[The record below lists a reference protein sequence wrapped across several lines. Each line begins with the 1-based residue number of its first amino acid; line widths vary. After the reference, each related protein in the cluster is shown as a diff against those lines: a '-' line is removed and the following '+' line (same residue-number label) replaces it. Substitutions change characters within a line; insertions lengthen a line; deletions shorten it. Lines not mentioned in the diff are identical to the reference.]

1 MTLIEEHTVIL
12 ATHKASPFY
21 KQFDV
26 EIDLWENNIALITE
40 TLDLLTLATARWQY
54 LESIFCGQPDIIRM
68 LGEENAKFQ
77 ASNRVFKA
85 QMQRINKEKNAYR
98 ALVASVKD
106 FIKTLQDMNGNFES
120 IQKSLI
126 QFLDSKRGKFPRFY
140 FLPHEDL
147 LEIIGMGKDPK
158 PLNKH
163 IKKIFAGIQAL
174 EAEPMPKG
182 SQGAKFYIKSIQSE
196 GQPPEESVDLDANT
210 TDQRKLEVDQNCEE
224 WLRELI
230 VRMIE
235 ALQRLFKVVANDTN
249 QGRRIREHS
258 YMRNWIASQ
267 KGQILVT
274 AAQIEW
280 SNLCRDALA

>member
-140 FLPHEDL
+140 FLPYEDL

-163 IKKIFAGIQAL
+163 IKKMFAGIQTL
-174 EAEPMPKG
+174 EAEAMPKG
-182 SQGAKFYIKSIQSE
+182 SQGAKFYIKSI
-196 GQPPEESVDLDANT
+196 
-210 TDQRKLEVDQNCEE
+210 
-224 WLRELI
+224 
-230 VRMIE
+230 
-235 ALQRLFKVVANDTN
+235 
-249 QGRRIREHS
+249 
-258 YMRNWIASQ
+258 
-267 KGQILVT
+267 
-274 AAQIEW
+274 
-280 SNLCRDALA
+280 